1 MSFSATQIQFLQR
14 LVSERPAQRRVGGI
28 ANHFCEHY
36 SLGTV
41 VGRNIEYRES
51 DHRTAESLLRAHDL
65 PVKSM
70 GLDASRADVAAYGG
84 LSEKRLSSAPH
95 AKSVAVKF
103 FGDCTVD
110 GQRLSTPAGCY
121 MVVSPALGLRIKCDR
136 LLVVENLETL
146 RRLEDYTWLDF
157 RGLSVI
163 AIFRGDPSLSVGH
176 ALGLVRDRTE
186 PIWAFVDFD
195 PAGLVIAN
203 ALPHGRLE
211 RVVLPPL
218 QWLKKAA
225 DTSRGRQLF
234 AEQVERCSQTLD
246 RSPHPEVRIWWAS
259 MRAWRSAVTQE
270 RMLHASA
277 SCGPVRQQ
285 PRNGLDTL

>member
-14 LVSERPAQRRVGGI
+14 LVSERPVQRRAGEV

-65 PVKSM
+65 PVEGM
-70 GLDASRADVAAYGG
+70 GSGASRADVAVYGG
-84 LSEKRLSSAPH
+84 LSEKSLSAAPH

-103 FGDCTVD
+103 FGACTVD
-110 GQRLSTPAGCY
+110 GQRLSTPDGSY
-121 MVVSPALGLRIKCDR
+121 MVVSPALGSRVACDR
-136 LLVVENLETL
+136 LLVVENLETF
-146 RRLEDYTWLDF
+146 RHLEGYAWLDYQ
-157 RGLSVI
+157 GLSVM
-163 AIFRGDPSLSVGH
+163 AVFRGDPSLGVGD
-176 ALGLVRDRTE
+176 AWELVRDRRE

-203 ALPHGRLE
+203 ALPHDRLE
-211 RVVLPPL
+211 RVVLPSL
-218 QWLKKAA
+218 QWLKQAA

-234 AEQVERCSQTLD
+234 ADQVDRCSQTLD
-246 RSPHPEVRIWWAS
+246 RSQHPELRTWWAE

-270 RMLHASA
+270 RMLQASA
-277 SCGPVRQQ
+277 P
-285 PRNGLDTL
+285 